1 VPDDTQD
8 SPPELIR
15 ELSDACVRFVER
27 AVGIRLDYT
36 ADTLPILDHY
46 LQSAA
51 GIERA
56 EIMSLVAPAA
66 GAYFGEVVRQQ
77 LGAKRWHIEDE
88 HEGFRLEF
96 EHIFLTFNPIGAA
109 LEAIWRREAEGFGAN
124 VAVLPE
130 SEGSVKDSLERMGDV
145 RPDDYFRLAV
155 RFEVIEQV
163 AELLTEI
170 AAHKNETHRRFG
182 PEIYAAFRER
192 SSAVTL
198 H

>member
-1 VPDDTQD
+1 VSDDVQD
-8 SPPELIR
+8 SAPELIL

-27 AVGIRLDYT
+27 AIGIRLDYT

-51 GIERA
+51 SVDRD
-56 EIMSLVAPAA
+56 EIINLVGPAA
-66 GAYFGEVVRQQ
+66 GAYFGEVVRLQ
-77 LGAKRWHIEDE
+77 LGAKRWHLEDE
-88 HEGFRLEF
+88 HEGWRLEF
-96 EHIFLTFNPIGAA
+96 EHVFLTFNPVGAA
-109 LEAIWRREAEGFGAN
+109 LEAIWRHEVEGYGAN

-130 SEGSVKDSLERMGDV
+130 ADASVKDSLERMGDV

-182 PEIYAAFRER
+182 PEVYAAFRER
-192 SSAVTL
+192 SSPVTL